1 LPFPLRLEGGLP
13 PFRCSIEA
21 ELESALASP
30 SRAAA
35 WVGDIRLR
43 GRALNRL
50 RQSADSGLGRHRMRG
65 TRSCGAAWIW
75 FRGIQGEPSIRRL
88 GIGSVKRVS
97 VGAVAR
103 SPALVGGAALLLVG
117 VLCWP
122 LIFSRAIFNGDWLA
136 QLWFMSQQ
144 ALAIRANHVPSLFLN
159 YPDGVLYPHYA
170 FYGGTLYALT
180 GTLSLLLGN
189 APVETYV
196 LAYLLGF
203 AAAYGGWYWMAR
215 SAGLG
220 RWWAHV
226 PGLVFVTS
234 SYYLTLIYARGDWPE
249 FIGVSMI
256 PLVVA
261 AGLSVLRADRLR
273 AWPALALTVS
283 SIFLF
288 GSHSLTIVWGS
299 TMIALV
305 GLAIL
310 LCVPRARRVLTRAG
324 AIRVAGLVIPA
335 ALLSA
340 WFLLPA
346 AAYESN
352 TLIATEFPHW
362 EALLRGTMGLVS
374 TGHLFTLSRA
384 SASTP
389 GAAFALSLPILAM
402 AWALASLAIFLRR
415 GLRGTWIRVSLI
427 CSVLTALLIVLMT
440 HAGLILALPRAYAT
454 LQFSYRLESYVL
466 LALSGTVLAILVLAM
481 SGGRE
486 ALLLRWALLPV
497 LAVSVVGAIQQTDAY
512 PAGGN
517 RYTLLANIYTPR
529 APGAGEVLT
538 DYVDVHLRVLND
550 PNGRPPEVHFTPTAV
565 HDNHVSE
572 VVHLHP
578 GQLVYTNLQG
588 PPSLVHVAGAKIVGI
603 NRAGYDVL
611 EIGPATG
618 AAQGTANRGATTPT
632 ETVSLSPID
641 SLPVVAGRVLTLAAV
656 AILLTQ
662 FLALAVRRRRAGRS
676 ELTARA

>member
-1 LPFPLRLEGGLP
+1 VR
-13 PFRCSIEA
+13 A
-21 ELESALASP
+21 EP
-30 SRAAA
+30 
-35 WVGDIRLR
+35 
-43 GRALNRL
+43 
-50 RQSADSGLGRHRMRG
+50 GLGRQHLRRARNRATARVG
-65 TRSCGAAWIW
+65 
-75 FRGIQGEPSIRRL
+75 FRRIQDESTIRRIA
-88 GIGSVKRVS
+88 IGPVKRVS
-97 VGAVAR
+97 VGRVVR
-103 SPALVGGAALLLVG
+103 SPALVGGAGLLLIG
-117 VLCWP
+117 VLSWP
-122 LIFSRAIFNGDWLA
+122 LVFSSAIFNGDWLA

-180 GTLSLLLGN
+180 GALSLLLGD
-189 APVETYV
+189 APVTTYV

-203 AAAYGGWYWMAR
+203 AAAYGGWYWLAR
-215 SAGLG
+215 TAGLG

-226 PGLVFVTS
+226 PGFVFITS

-249 FIGVSMI
+249 FIGISMI

-261 AGLSVLRADRLR
+261 AGLSVLRADRLH
-273 AWPALALTVS
+273 AGPALALTVS

-299 TMIALV
+299 TMIVVIGLALV
-305 GLAIL
+305 V
-310 LCVPRARRVLTRAG
+310 CVPRARREVTRAG
-324 AIRVAGLVIPA
+324 AIRVAGLVVPA

-346 AAYESN
+346 VAYQSN

-362 EALLRGTMGLVS
+362 ALLLRATTYLVS
-374 TGHLFTLSRA
+374 ARHLFTLSRA

-389 GAAFALSLPILAM
+389 GAAFALSLPILVM
-402 AWALASLAIFLRR
+402 AWVLVSLAIFLRR
-415 GLRGTWIRVSLI
+415 GLRGTWIRVLLI
-427 CSVLTALLIVLMT
+427 CSALTAALIVLMT

-466 LALSGTVLAILVLAM
+466 LALSGAVLATLVLAKG
-481 SGGRE
+481 GGRGTR
-486 ALLLRWALLPV
+486 LLTWALAPV
-497 LAVSVVGAIQQTDAY
+497 LVVSVVGAIQQADAH
-512 PAGGN
+512 PGGGD

-538 DYVDVHLRVLND
+538 DYIDVHLRVLND

-565 HDNHVSE
+565 HDNRVST
-572 VVHLHP
+572 VVHLRP

-588 PPSLVHVAGAKIVGI
+588 PPSLVHVAGARIAGI
-603 NRAGYDVL
+603 NHEGYDVL

-618 AAQGTANRGATTPT
+618 ASRGASTPT
-632 ETVSLSPID
+632 ETISLSPID
-641 SLPVVAGRVLTLAAV
+641 TLPVVAGRVLTLCAAL
-656 AILLTQ
+656 ALLLQ
-662 FLALAVRRRRAGRS
+662 FAALAVRRLRARRS
-676 ELTARA
+676 EPEELTARA